1 MLKYE
6 TLREGDQVAVSRVG
20 SWTINNEGIYT
31 VSKANKVKVVLTRT
45 SDGYTREFSIKRR
58 VELGRTETHRS
69 SAFIESLDD
78 FSKRNEFYKKERE
91 LAQTWKS
98 AEDAARTKDLTVL
111 KELVAKLENM

>member
-1 MLKYE
+1 MPEPIHIGITGTRYGGTEYQLLKCAKILSE
-6 TLREGDQVAVSRVG
+6 KFIPGSEFHHGDC
-20 SWTINNEGIYT
+20 
-31 VSKANKVKVVLTRT
+31 
-45 SDGYTREFSIKRR
+45 
-58 VELGRTETHRS
+58 VELGRTETQRS

-98 AEDAARTKDLTVL
+98 VEDAARAKDLTAL